1 MRVAGC
7 VYLLQVNCK
16 VLYDV
21 TFQLYVVKFNLWF
34 VIWLQMWALDR
45 VIVIKKISQRIRI
58 VFPRIIHLKD
68 VKVGDKEVESFF
80 NHNVVGEVCWI
91 WITSLQC

>member
-1 MRVAGC
+1 
-7 VYLLQVNCK
+7 
-16 VLYDV
+16 
-21 TFQLYVVKFNLWF
+21 
-34 VIWLQMWALDR
+34 MWALDR

-91 WITSLQC
+91 